1 MFIIF
6 HHWLGMIRAAEKL
19 ILVCNLWLGSSFAA
33 FTWAH
38 SCRCTQLEFGWR
50 LTSSKTSKIAWCL
63 SLCGLSYSRKLNWAS
78 SHGGSH
84 ISRAQDPTAN
94 AYQASACIT
103 FADVPLV
110 KEIPWGRGSH
120 RSIITERYDSLGS
133 ILVTNYHIPTSGLN
147 DSYLSHTQNTL
158 VTS

>member
-6 HHWLGMIRAAEKL
+6 QHWLQMIRAAEKL

-50 LTSSKTSKIAWCL
+50 LASSKTSKIAWCL
-63 SLCGLSYSRKLNWAS
+63 SICGLSCSRKLNWAS

-84 ISRAQDPTAN
+84 ISRAQDPIAN
-94 AYQASACIT
+94 AYQASACIA
-103 FADVPLV
+103 FADVPLG
-110 KEIPWGRGSH
+110 KADPMSEGISQ
-120 RSIITERYDSLGS
+120 E
-133 ILVTNYHIPTSGLN
+133 YHYRKVWFIGFHFGNKLPHSNLWPQWFI
-147 DSYLSHTQNTL
+147 SFP
-158 VTS
+158 